1 MSARLDGK
9 VAIVTGGASGIGAAI
24 AVAYAAEGA
33 SVVVADI
40 NTTGGEAVVKEIKGN
55 GGKAKFIATDMKD
68 REQVK
73 AMAAA
78 AEKEYGKIDIL
89 TNSVGIMFS
98 KPFLECT
105 EDDWWNVMDTN
116 VLTHVFAMWEVI
128 PYMQKQGKG
137 SIVNVSS
144 KLGTNRPN
152 NQEAFYTF
160 ASAALT
166 MVSRSA
172 QMDMAKEGIRINV
185 LAPGMTNTEAVKKIE
200 SWKKFEDPLVIPMG
214 RFADP
219 EEIANAAVFLASDE
233 SSYVSGLMLEVDG
246 GWVGG
251 EHMTATD
258 C

>member
-24 AVAYAAEGA
+24 AKAYAAEGA
-33 SVVVADI
+33 AVVVADI
-40 NTTGGEAVVKEIKGN
+40 NAAGGEAVVSGITGN
-55 GGKAKFIATDMKD
+55 GGKAVFIEADMKD

-73 AMAAA
+73 AMAAV
-78 AEKEYGKIDIL
+78 AENQYGKIDIL
-89 TNSVGIMFS
+89 TNSVGIMLS
-98 KPFLECT
+98 KPFLACT
-105 EDDWWNVMDTN
+105 DEDWWNIMDTN
-116 VLTHVFAMWEVI
+116 ILTHVYAMWEVI
-128 PYMQKQGKG
+128 PYMRKQGKG
-137 SIVNVSS
+137 SIINVSS

-185 LAPGMTNTEAVKKIE
+185 LAPGMTDTEAVKKIE
-200 SWKKFEDPLVIPMG
+200 SWKNFADPAAIPMG

-219 EEIANAAVFLASDE
+219 AEIANAAVFLASDE
-233 SSYVSGLMLEVDG
+233 SSYVSGLMMEVDG

>member
-1 MSARLDGK
+1 
-9 VAIVTGGASGIGAAI
+9 
-24 AVAYAAEGA
+24 
-33 SVVVADI
+33 
-40 NTTGGEAVVKEIKGN
+40 
-55 GGKAKFIATDMKD
+55 
-68 REQVK
+68 
-73 AMAAA
+73 
-78 AEKEYGKIDIL
+78 
-89 TNSVGIMFS
+89 
-98 KPFLECT
+98 
-105 EDDWWNVMDTN
+105 MDTN
-116 VLTHVFAMWEVI
+116 VLTHVYAMWEVI
-128 PYMQKQGKG
+128 PYMQKQKKG
-137 SIVNVSS
+137 SIINVSS

-200 SWKKFEDPLVIPMG
+200 NWKKFKDPLVIPMG
-214 RFADP
+214 RFAEP